1 MGQGAHLVDPAVP
14 ATAKP
19 GSRPPGICLLSRGV
33 VPGDR
38 SQGGW
43 SQLCVGLGLATAVV
57 VLPDQVFFNC
67 GRSCRRWHLGPGV
80 DWDVPLGPG
89 HLRLGRERCS
99 GRRLWLHARNVRD
112 PSRVLEQGPDRQRA
126 PDWCSGG
133 VSSINGASESRCI
146 HDGPAGSGEQASPAV
161 RHRSLPAVTGL
172 HEGGFIAPPAAAGGC
187 PPGPAAR
194 PRHRTVPAVADPP
207 RWRPAPEPC

>member
-1 MGQGAHLVDPAVP
+1 VSTTLPAHNKARVEVP
-14 ATAKP
+14 
-19 GSRPPGICLLSRGV
+19 GHLSAQPWFF
-33 VPGDR
+33 PGDR
-38 SQGGW
+38 SQGGRA
-43 SQLCVGLGLATAVV
+43 QLCGWLI
-57 VLPDQVFFNC
+57 VFRSGFFGC
-67 GRSCRRWHLGPGV
+67 RRSCRRWHLGPGV

-133 VSSINGASESRCI
+133 VSSICGASESRCH
-146 HDGPAGSGEQASPAV
+146 HDGPASPGEQASTPV
-161 RHRSLPAVTGL
+161 RHRSLPAAIAL
-172 HEGGFIAPPAAAGGC
+172 HKEGFMAPPAVAGGC

-194 PRHRTVPAVADPP
+194 PRHQRVPAVADPP
-207 RWRPAPEPC
+207 RWRPAPKPC